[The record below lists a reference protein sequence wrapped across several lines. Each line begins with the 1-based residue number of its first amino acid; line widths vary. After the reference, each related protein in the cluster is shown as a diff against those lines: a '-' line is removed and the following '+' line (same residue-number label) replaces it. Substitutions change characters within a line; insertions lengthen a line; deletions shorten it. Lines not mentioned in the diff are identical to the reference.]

1 MNMDSR
7 SNKLSDYYFILGVI
21 LLFLWLLFEVDNPM
35 NEEVNNEEEVTR
47 YMPELVIPNI
57 PKDNLGLE
65 IINGIKRV
73 HAIETKVMNSSKK
86 LSKTLKNL
94 RNANISKI
102 DEFESDNDYESRVK
116 EHLSEINFLE
126 VRNNLQQKLIKELG
140 VELSNRYTDNNASIS
155 FGEYDANKKNWPIL
169 SISSKYITANYI
181 DNLGY
186 ISISNNNARD
196 LYKNPNKYIKSV
208 TLSIDSD
215 RKVRLSSVSIKDKVS
230 GRDYVSAHNKVWQF
244 TGGRY
249 GWEDDISFSPDGR
262 WINSGGSTF
271 DTYRGE
277 RIYRDYK
284 DSYNSTDSTGNFSP
298 GSQYVAI
305 PGRACKKN
313 ILTHSCKCWVEI
325 FSLGSG
331 LSDIIDREPV
341 DRCWEVSYSLDG
353 GLIASTSAPSGER
366 NRGYSI
372 AVIDRDSS
380 VTLTA
385 ASIFKSNPRLISN
398 TTYFRGTD
406 GYIKRKKCCQVD
418 QQYLRVEPNFYYG
431 KSDDSFWDSEGNFR
445 PVWDPSE
452 PPWEQ
457 Y

>member
-140 VELSNRYTDNNASIS
+140 VELSNRYTD
-155 FGEYDANKKNWPIL
+155 
-169 SISSKYITANYI
+169 
-181 DNLGY
+181 
-186 ISISNNNARD
+186 NNARD